1 QAVAPRRPRP
11 GRAEGS
17 GVPARGA
24 GGNIVRTVRISI
36 IALAALVFSGTW
48 PLPAPPANAGTAP
61 QAATMAQAATP
72 PQATPLP
79 PSDQGESSAI
89 HLFAGVEEAWAA
101 TDAERLAG
109 LVDTTVVRIALKPGS
124 TPTSA
129 VTRTAAAFLFQ
140 DQLRLVST
148 RSFRIVRV
156 DVMKKVKAHAE
167 AEWLGDWGGRQGL
180 REVKVVLAAEKSGNR
195 WLLTEVRA
203 ND

>member
-1 QAVAPRRPRP
+1 
-11 GRAEGS
+11 
-17 GVPARGA
+17 VPARGA

-36 IALAALVFSGTW
+36 IAIAALVLSGTG
-48 PLPAPPANAGTAP
+48 PLPAPLALAETV
-61 QAATMAQAATP
+61 AQEATP
-72 PQATPLP
+72 PQAAPLP

-89 HLFAGVEEAWAA
+89 HLYAGVEEAWAA
-101 TDAERLAG
+101 SDAERLAD

-124 TPTSA
+124 SPTSA

-140 DQLRLVST
+140 DQLRLVGT

-156 DVMKKVKAHAE
+156 DATKKGKANAE
-167 AEWLGDWGGRQGL
+167 AEWLGDWGGRQGV
-180 REVKVVLAAEKSGNR
+180 RQVKVVLTAEKSGNR